1 MRFFSSEIPTDALT
15 ALIRKKM
22 HLKIA
27 RGMKIRPISDHSVL
41 LEDLEE
47 WVWSDM
53 CMLQSAAKYELSFDV
68 YASSGDTLPGVSALI
83 TAHPRAVVPYL
94 LALALNVA
102 LGVCSIFW
110 VATVWSLQVPGFD
123 KLRN

>member
-1 MRFFSSEIPTDALT
+1 MRFFSREIPTDALI
-15 ALIRKKM
+15 AIIRKRM

-47 WVWSDM
+47 WVWSDT
-53 CMLQSAAKYELSFDV
+53 CMLQSAAQHELSFDV

-83 TAHPRAVVPYL
+83 TAHPRGVVPVSYTHL
-94 LALALNVA
+94 TLPTTPYV
-102 LGVCSIFW
+102 
-110 VATVWSLQVPGFD
+110 
-123 KLRN
+123 